1 MRERH
6 IVRYREDEA
15 MIQESIIADPSL
27 ADEGNRKI
35 DWAGQHCPVLNT
47 IAKDR
52 LSDGSLQGRKVAVT
66 VHLEAKTA
74 YLAVLLHEAGADVT
88 VTGSNPLS
96 TQDAICAGLVD
107 RGIRVFATHDP
118 SEEDFE
124 RYIHLAL
131 ETGPDLLL
139 DDGAELVGRLIQ
151 SHPDLIDNVEGATE
165 TTTTGILK
173 VRAMT
178 GEGVLPFPVLGIN
191 DARMKHLFDNRYGTG
206 HSSIVS
212 LLANTNLFLSGK
224 RVVVMGFGWVSRG
237 LAKYAAGF
245 GGRVIVCEP
254 DPVKLLE
261 AYAEGYEV
269 MNSLDAAEAGDFFLT
284 GTGNIRVL
292 RAEHFER
299 MKDGAVLANAGHY
312 DHEFDMAAL
321 REMAVAE
328 REVRQN
334 ITEYEMPDGRRL
346 HVIARGRLL
355 NSGAG
360 DGHPIEIMDL
370 TFALHALGIH
380 HLASHAKD
388 FEPGIQLIPDEIDD
402 LVARTKLATLGVEP
416 ETLTEEQISYQNSW
430 Q

>member
-1 MRERH
+1 
-6 IVRYREDEA
+6 
-15 MIQESIIADPSL
+15 MITDSIIKDPSL
-27 ADEGNRKI
+27 AKEGNQKI
-35 DWAGQHCPVLNT
+35 DWAAQHCPVLND
-47 IAKDR
+47 IARKQ
-52 LSDGSLQGRKVAVT
+52 LSDGSLNGKKIAVT

-96 TQDAICAGLVD
+96 TQDSVCAALVE
-107 RGIRVFATHDP
+107 RGIRVYATHDP
-118 SEEDFE
+118 SDEDFE

-131 ETGPDLLL
+131 ETEPDLLL
-139 DDGAELVGRLIQ
+139 DDGAELAARLVT
-151 SHPDLIDNVEGATE
+151 SHPDLMDRIVGATE

-173 VRAMT
+173 LRAMS

-191 DARMKHLFDNRYGTG
+191 EARMKHLFDNRYGTG

-212 LLANTNLFLSGK
+212 LLANTNLFLSGQ

-245 GGRVIVCEP
+245 GARVIVCEP

-261 AYAEGYEV
+261 AHSEGYEV
-269 MNSLDAAEAGDFFLT
+269 MNSIEAAEAGDFFLT
-284 GTGNIRVL
+284 GTGNLKVL
-292 RAEHFER
+292 RREHFEK

-312 DHEFDMAAL
+312 DHEFDLATL
-321 REMAVAE
+321 REMSVTE
-328 REVRQN
+328 REVRKN
-334 ITEYEMPDGRRL
+334 IVEYEMPNGNRI

-360 DGHPIEIMDL
+360 DGHPVEIMDL

-380 HLASHAKD
+380 HLASNSSD
-388 FEPGIQLIPDEIDD
+388 FEPGIQALPEELDQE
-402 LVARTKLATLGVEP
+402 VARIKLRTMGVEP
-416 ETLTEEQISYQNSW
+416 ERLTDEQATYQMSW
-430 Q
+430 R

>member
-1 MRERH
+1 MRG
-6 IVRYREDEA
+6 RYREDEA

-52 LSDGSLQGRKVAVT
+52 LSDGSLRGRKVAVT

-118 SEEDFE
+118 SDEDFE

-212 LLANTNLFLSGK
+212 LLANTNLFLSGS

-360 DGHPIEIMDL
+360 DGHPVEIMDL

-402 LVARTKLATLGVEP
+402 LVARTKLATLGIEP

>member
-1 MRERH
+1 
-6 IVRYREDEA
+6 
-15 MIQESIIADPSL
+15 MIKESVIKDPSL
-27 ADEGNRKI
+27 APEGQRKI
-35 DWAGQHCPVLNT
+35 DWAAQHCPVLNT
-47 IAKDR
+47 IAKDQ
-52 LSDGSLQGRKVAVT
+52 LADGSLRGRKVAVT

-96 TQDAICAGLVD
+96 TQDAICSALVE

-118 SEEDFE
+118 TEEEFE
-124 RYIHLAL
+124 RYIHMAL
-131 ETGPDLLL
+131 ETEPDLLL
-139 DDGAELVGRLIQ
+139 DDGAELVGRLIE
-151 SHPDLIDNVEGATE
+151 SHPDLLDKVEGATE

-191 DARMKHLFDNRYGTG
+191 EARMKHLFDNRYGTG

-212 LLANTNLFLSGK
+212 LLANTNLFLSGA

-245 GGRVIVCEP
+245 GARVVVCEP

-261 AYAEGYEV
+261 AFAEGYEV
-269 MNSLDAAEAGDFFLT
+269 MNSLEAAEVGDFFLT
-284 GTGNIRVL
+284 GTGNVRVL
-292 RAEHFER
+292 RAEHLER
-299 MKDGAVLANAGHY
+299 MKDGAILANAGHY

-321 REMAVAE
+321 KDMSVAE
-328 REVRQN
+328 REVREN
-334 ITEYEMPDGRRL
+334 ITEYEMADGRRI

-360 DGHPIEIMDL
+360 DGHPVEIMDL

-388 FEPGIQLIPDEIDD
+388 IKPGIQPLPEEMDQG
-402 LVARTKLATLGVEP
+402 VARIKLDTMGVKP
-416 ETLTEEQISYQNSW
+416 EQLTEEQIRYQQSW
-430 Q
+430 RSEQSTPE

>member
-1 MRERH
+1 
-6 IVRYREDEA
+6 

-52 LSDGSLQGRKVAVT
+52 LSDGSLRGRKVAVT

-118 SEEDFE
+118 SDEDFE

-360 DGHPIEIMDL
+360 DGHPVEIMDL